1 MCESVTLLP
10 SQGTIWVGWG
20 GKGKGGGCRGDLRP
34 DPTPFIWGVGGERM
48 KKKRR
53 RGLSS
58 QTDGLMGWDHNV
70 RGSLRLPPPPTVP
83 WEKEG
88 RNNNTAGQDAATFV
102 PLPLFRP
109 SFPLEDPKGLL
120 LLPFPP
126 RACARELPN
135 WTQAR
140 NPASGGR
147 KGGGTL
153 VG

>member
-1 MCESVTLLP
+1 MSE
-10 SQGTIWVGWG
+10 
-20 GKGKGGGCRGDLRP
+20 
-34 DPTPFIWGVGGERM
+34 GVCAFF
-48 KKKRR
+48 
-53 RGLSS
+53 
-58 QTDGLMGWDHNV
+58 
-70 RGSLRLPPPPTVP
+70 PPPTVP

-88 RNNNTAGQDAATFV
+88 KNNNTAGQDAATFV

-147 KGGGTL
+147 KGRRNL